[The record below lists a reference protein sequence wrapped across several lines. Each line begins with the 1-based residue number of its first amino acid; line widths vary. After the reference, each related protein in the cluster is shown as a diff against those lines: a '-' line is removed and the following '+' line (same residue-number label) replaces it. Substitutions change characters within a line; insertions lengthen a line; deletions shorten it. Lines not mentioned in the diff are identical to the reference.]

1 MATAIS
7 PVKVEVAAPD
17 AATAFML
24 ERRLSH
30 LAPTVV
36 GQGSE
41 WSVELDADS
50 DRLEEIEAAVRRWL
64 WEEALTEAT
73 VVTGDRK
80 RRLHAR
86 RSA

>member
-1 MATAIS
+1 MVSAIS
-7 PVKVEVAAPD
+7 PVKVAVAAPD
-17 AATAFML
+17 AVTAFML

-30 LAPTVV
+30 LAPTVL
-36 GQGSE
+36 GHGSE
-41 WSVELDADS
+41 WSVELEADP

-73 VVTGDRK
+73 VVTGGRK

-86 RSA
+86 RPA